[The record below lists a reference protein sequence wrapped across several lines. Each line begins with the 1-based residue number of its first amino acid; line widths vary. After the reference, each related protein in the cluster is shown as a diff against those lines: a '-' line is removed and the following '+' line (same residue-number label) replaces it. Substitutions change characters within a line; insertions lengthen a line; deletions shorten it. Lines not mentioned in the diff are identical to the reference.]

1 MMTLETT
8 VPALLPV
15 FFKSQG
21 YSPIALKVLVDGYSS
36 MWIGRVLSLLKRPG
50 VIVVD
55 SFQ

>member
-21 YSPIALKVLVDGYSS
+21 NSPIALKVLVDGYSS
-36 MWIGRVLSLLKRPG
+36 LWIGRVLSLLKRPG